1 METPVGVR
9 FSELFRL
16 PDNDPIQMH
25 VVDPMQNLLLG
36 IAKHTFNVWLETG
49 VLSPN

>member
-25 VVDPMQNLLLG
+25 VVDPIHNLLLG